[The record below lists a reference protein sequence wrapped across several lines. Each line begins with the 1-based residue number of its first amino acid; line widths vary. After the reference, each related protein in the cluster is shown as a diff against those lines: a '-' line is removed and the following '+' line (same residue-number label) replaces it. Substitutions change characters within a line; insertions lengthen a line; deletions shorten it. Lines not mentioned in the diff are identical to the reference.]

1 MTEILLKVALNA
13 ITLTLTSGKNNNFRM
28 WFLFIFKG
36 IAKTQPPPQDT
47 RVAKNLRVVGPP
59 YEVSQQRFV

>member
-1 MTEILLKVALNA
+1 ME
-13 ITLTLTSGKNNNFRM
+13 KNNNFRM

>member
-13 ITLTLTSGKNNNFRM
+13 ITLTLTSGKKKKIRM

>member
-1 MTEILLKVALNA
+1 V
-13 ITLTLTSGKNNNFRM
+13 GKKKKICM